1 MTQRLCYY
9 KIVKTL
15 FTIISLFFYE
25 DSQLKSCQVKLPQNI
40 PIMLLRL
47 ILITTMQCCLVGGTA
62 QLYDLP
68 QLNYWIDII
77 KCNFLSPYHQSITY
91 QLQLRAWAENARN
104 VIIESE
110 SHIFI
115 LNQSMSNA
123 SFILFVKGYYQSY
136 DFSKLYLSFHF

>member
-1 MTQRLCYY
+1 M
-9 KIVKTL
+9 IVSSKTS
-15 FTIISLFFYE
+15 TK
-25 DSQLKSCQVKLPQNI
+25 DSNYAASFDPDNHNAV
-40 PIMLLRL
+40 LLGRRDRAITWFATTGL
-47 ILITTMQCCLVGGTA
+47 ILFNVIQWACLISC
-62 QLYDLP
+62 P
-68 QLNYWIDII
+68 PI
-77 KCNFLSPYHQSITY
+77 PYHLSIIY
-91 QLQLRAWAENARN
+91 QLPIPVSIFSTLCPPRAKNARN

>member
-1 MTQRLCYY
+1 MFRSSDPGHVLALTVIQWACL
-9 KIVKTL
+9 
-15 FTIISLFFYE
+15 ISY
-25 DSQLKSCQVKLPQNI
+25 P
-40 PIMLLRL
+40 PI
-47 ILITTMQCCLVGGTA
+47 
-62 QLYDLP
+62 
-68 QLNYWIDII
+68 
-77 KCNFLSPYHQSITY
+77 PYHQSIIY
-91 QLQLRAWAENARN
+91 QLPIPVSIFPTPCPPRAKNARN